1 MLPLG
6 GIGSTLNQYNEEYY
20 LFYGLGEDGYSA
32 EVFKFNI
39 KEEIQESSSKK
50 KKFLERNNLR

>member
-32 EVFKFNI
+32 DVFKFNI

-50 KKFLERNNLR
+50 KKFL

>member
-50 KKFLERNNLR
+50 KKFLERNDLR